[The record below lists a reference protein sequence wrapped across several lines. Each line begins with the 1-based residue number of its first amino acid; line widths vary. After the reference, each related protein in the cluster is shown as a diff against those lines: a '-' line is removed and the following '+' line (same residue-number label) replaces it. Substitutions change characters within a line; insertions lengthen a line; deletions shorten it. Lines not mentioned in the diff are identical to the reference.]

1 MTRVNGSKPPD
12 TPATNGVN
20 ARQPSQTVQSSP
32 QATQPWRL
40 KLGEALEKAVKQ
52 IVEGYD
58 PEKIFLFGS
67 MARGDIHADSDIDL
81 LIIKETSRKF
91 LDRISDVLSVI
102 NVPVPI
108 EPIVYTPEEFQRLQA
123 EKRDFT
129 ETVMREA
136 KLIYERRGNQSKSSR
151 S

>member
-12 TPATNGVN
+12 TPATNAAN
-20 ARQPSQTVQSSP
+20 ARQPSQTVQPSP

-58 PEKIFLFGS
+58 PEKMFLFGS
-67 MARGDIHADSDIDL
+67 MARGDIHAASDIDL

-102 NVPVPI
+102 NVPVPV
-108 EPIVYTPEEFQRLQA
+108 EPIVYTSEEFQCLQA

-129 ETVMREA
+129 ETVMREG
-136 KLIYERRGNQSKSSR
+136 KLIYERRGNQSKSNR